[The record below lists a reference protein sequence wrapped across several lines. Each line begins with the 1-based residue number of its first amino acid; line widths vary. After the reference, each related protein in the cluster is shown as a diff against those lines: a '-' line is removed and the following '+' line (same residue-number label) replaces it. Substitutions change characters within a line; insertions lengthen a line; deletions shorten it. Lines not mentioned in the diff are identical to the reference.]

1 MIDDRYVAPE
11 IFFEVVGMKVVLQIG
26 FVPIVLSFGSLC
38 LHDSLVAISTFANF
52 VFRFNV
58 RPYKQLLSRL

>member
-1 MIDDRYVAPE
+1 MMIAPE
-11 IFFEVVGMKVVLQIG
+11 IFFEVVGRKVVVLQIG

-52 VFRFNV
+52 VFWFHV
-58 RPYKQLLSRL
+58 RPYK